1 MSIQKKDLCLHKD
14 FLCMA
19 KRDKRT
25 LNKLRSSYVTTV
37 ISISLVLFLLGIIG
51 FLVLNTKKISNYVKE
66 NINIGIILKDNV
78 KEADIIYL
86 QKQLDASDFVK
97 STEFISKDKAAELLQ
112 KDLGEDFVE
121 FLGYNPLLSSINAKL
136 YANYANNDSI
146 AKIKEQLKKFPQIQ
160 EVFYQENL
168 VQIVN
173 QNIKKISFIFLVLS
187 ILLLLISF
195 SLINNTIRLSVY
207 AKRFTIYTMQLVGA
221 SRGFIRSPFILKA
234 ILQGGISA
242 LFASAL
248 LLILISWLQQQFTGI
263 VYFKDPVFMIF
274 LIAGIFL
281 VGVLITSLST
291 FFAVNRQL
299 NAKLDKLYYG

>member
-1 MSIQKKDLCLHKD
+1 
-14 FLCMA
+14 MA
-19 KRDKRT
+19 KRDNRT

-37 ISISLVLFLLGIIG
+37 ISIALVLFLLGIIG
-51 FLVLNTKKISNYVKE
+51 FLGLNTKKISDYVKE

-78 KEADIIYL
+78 KESDIIYL
-86 QKQLDASDFVK
+86 QKQLDASDYVK
-97 STEFISKDKAAELLQ
+97 STEFISKDQAAESLK

-173 QNIKKISFIFLVLS
+173 QNIRKITFILLIISV
-187 ILLLLISF
+187 LLLLISV

-221 SRGFIRSPFILKA
+221 SRGFIRSPFIVKS
-234 ILQGGISA
+234 ILQGVVSA
-242 LFASAL
+242 LFANIL
-248 LLILISWLQQQFTGI
+248 LLILISWLQQQFSGI

-274 LIAGIFL
+274 LMGGIFL
-281 VGVLITSLST
+281 VGMLITALST
-291 FFAVNRQL
+291 FFAINKQL
-299 NAKLDKLYYG
+299 NSKLDKLYYG

>member
-1 MSIQKKDLCLHKD
+1 
-14 FLCMA
+14 MA
-19 KRDKRT
+19 KRDNRT

-37 ISISLVLFLLGIIG
+37 ISIALVLFLLGIIG
-51 FLVLNTKKISNYVKE
+51 FLGLNTKKVSDYVKE

-78 KEADIIYL
+78 KESDIIYL

-97 STEFISKDKAAELLQ
+97 STEFISKDQAAESLK

-136 YANYANNDSI
+136 YADYANNDSI

-160 EVFYQENL
+160 EVFYQENI

-173 QNIKKISFIFLVLS
+173 QNIQKITFILLIIS
-187 ILLLLISF
+187 LLLLLISV

-221 SRGFIRSPFILKA
+221 SRGFIRSPFILKS
-234 ILQGGISA
+234 ILQGVISA
-242 LFASAL
+242 LFANML
-248 LLILISWLQQQFTGI
+248 LLILISWLQQQFSGI

-274 LIAGIFL
+274 LMGGIFL
-281 VGVLITSLST
+281 AGMLITALST
-291 FFAVNRQL
+291 FFAINKQL
-299 NAKLDKLYYG
+299 NSKLDKLYYG

>member
-1 MSIQKKDLCLHKD
+1 
-14 FLCMA
+14 MA

-25 LNKLRSSYVTTV
+25 LNKLRSSYITTV
-37 ISISLVLFLLGIIG
+37 ISIALVLFLLGIIG
-51 FLVLNTKKISNYVKE
+51 FLGLNTKKISDYVKE

-78 KEADIIYL
+78 KETDIIYL

-97 STEFISKDKAAELLQ
+97 STEFISKDQAAESLK

-136 YANYANNDSI
+136 YADYANNDSI

-173 QNIKKISFIFLVLS
+173 QNINKITFILLIISV
-187 ILLLLISF
+187 LLLLISV

-221 SRGFIRSPFILKA
+221 SRGFIRSPFIVKS
-234 ILQGGISA
+234 ILQGAISA
-242 LFASAL
+242 LFANIL

-274 LIAGIFL
+274 LMGGIFL
-281 VGVLITSLST
+281 IGMLITALST
-291 FFAVNRQL
+291 FFAINKQL
-299 NAKLDKLYYG
+299 NSKLDKLYYG

>member
-1 MSIQKKDLCLHKD
+1 
-14 FLCMA
+14 MA

-146 AKIKEQLKKFPQIQ
+146 AKIREQLKKFPQIQ

>member
-1 MSIQKKDLCLHKD
+1 
-14 FLCMA
+14 MA
-19 KRDKRT
+19 KRDNRT

-51 FLVLNTKKISNYVKE
+51 FLVLNTEKISNYVKE

-97 STEFISKDKAAELLQ
+97 STEFISKDKAAKLLQ
-112 KDLGEDFVE
+112 NDLGEDFVK

-136 YANYANNDSI
+136 YADYANNDSI
-146 AKIKEQLKKFPQIQ
+146 AKIKKQLKKFPQIQ

-173 QNIKKISFIFLVLS
+173 QNIKKISFIFLILS
-187 ILLLLISF
+187 VLLLLISF

-207 AKRFTIYTMQLVGA
+207 SKRFTIYTMQLVGA
-221 SRGFIRSPFILKA
+221 SRGFIRTPFILKS
-234 ILQGGISA
+234 ILQGAISA

-274 LIAGIFL
+274 LIAGIFI
-281 VGVLITSLST
+281 VGMLITALST
-291 FFAVNRQL
+291 FFAINRQL